1 MSKMAQ
7 NQENGKV
14 PSNLIPKCPECG
26 GTMQVHV
33 EVDQNFLKGQA
44 WQASFQAY
52 RNFIENAN
60 GKKLVLLELGVGAR
74 NQLIKAPFMNLTN
87 SEENATYITFNK
99 GRELYIPDVIADKSI
114 GIDKGH
120 GSRAAEYY
128 KDYCREHD
136 LPYDAGIYYITYYH
150 DQDDSLG
157 LSEIKKSSSLSERV
171 VLLYQIFKDADA
183 LDRFRLGP
191 DALDVNFLRTE
202 EAHRLVAFA
211 KDLLRKSS
219 ETNS

>member
-1 MSKMAQ
+1 MM
-7 NQENGKV
+7 
-14 PSNLIPKCPECG
+14 
-26 GTMQVHV
+26 
-33 EVDQNFLKGQA
+33 FLANVLNDPVCQPIKKPYER
-44 WQASFQAY
+44 WYTFMEET
-52 RNFIENAN
+52 IEFWLPDSVWHTKTHCAR
-60 GKKLVLLELGVGAR
+60 VLLLAL
-74 NQLIKAPFMNLTN
+74 LIGHQKGL
-87 SEENATYITFNK
+87 SEEEKDALGMAAVFHDS
-99 GRELYIPDVIADKSI
+99 RRLDD

-136 LPYDAGIYYITYYH
+136 LPYDEQTYYITYYH

-157 LSEIKKSSSLSERV
+157 LSEIKKSSSLSERA

-202 EAHRLVAFA
+202 EAHRLVDFA

-219 ETNS
+219 ETNA